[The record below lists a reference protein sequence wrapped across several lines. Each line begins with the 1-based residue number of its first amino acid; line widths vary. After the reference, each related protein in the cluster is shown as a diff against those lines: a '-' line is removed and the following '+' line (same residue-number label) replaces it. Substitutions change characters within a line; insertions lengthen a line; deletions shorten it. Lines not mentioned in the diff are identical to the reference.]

1 MNKEYF
7 MKNRLFLGLTPGP
20 AVVFMVA
27 AFLFGGL
34 GVAPATTQAS
44 EAPLIIPVAVAESE
58 NFELVGRLEAS
69 SFVFFVD
76 RAASNAPVLNAT
88 LEVEQGGRKA
98 IARFRSESG
107 DYLIDDAAWLAP
119 LRQPGEYALAFTLL
133 AGEEADLLT
142 ADFVVLAASTAPGTK
157 SPWGAA
163 TALPLSNG
171 WAAGISGLAL
181 LLIFAGAWRRWVARK
196 AVAA

>member
-1 MNKEYF
+1 MNKEHF
-7 MKNRLFLGLTPGP
+7 MKNHLFLGLTPGP
-20 AVVFMVA
+20 AVVFMVV
-27 AFLFGGL
+27 AFLLGGFGL
-34 GVAPATTQAS
+34 AHASPVA
-44 EAPLIIPVAVAESE
+44 IPVAVAESDS
-58 NFELVGRLEAS
+58 FELVGRLDAS
-69 SFVFFVD
+69 GFVFFVD

-98 IARFRSESG
+98 TARFRSESG

-133 AGEEADLLT
+133 AGDEADLLT
-142 ADFVVLAASTAPGTK
+142 ADFAVLAASTV
-157 SPWGAA
+157 A
-163 TALPLSNG
+163 TALPLFNG

-181 LLIFAGAWRRWVARK
+181 LLILAGAWRRRVARK